1 VTSICKLYFQQV
13 LLKRYSLTESSPL
26 SDWRTTVNT
35 GNMETLRILAG
46 FTYQGARGVK
56 QDLKRAAE
64 MYQTAADGGDR
75 IAMAELGRMY
85 FFGIGVPKDVTRA
98 MNLF

>member
-1 VTSICKLYFQQV
+1 V
-13 LLKRYSLTESSPL
+13 SSSEAPL
-26 SDWRTTVNT
+26 SNKKLPNFLHDERLFAT
-35 GNMETLRILAG
+35 GNMETLRMLAG

-85 FFGIGVPKDVTRA
+85 FFGIGAPKDVKRA